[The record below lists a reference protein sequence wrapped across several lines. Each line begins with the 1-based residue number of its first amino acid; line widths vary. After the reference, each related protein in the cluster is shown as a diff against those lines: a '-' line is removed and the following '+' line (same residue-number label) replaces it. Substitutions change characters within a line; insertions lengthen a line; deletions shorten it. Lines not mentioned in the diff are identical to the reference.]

1 MMEEISMKS
10 NFRFKALVVALIT
23 TILTATCSTAFGF
36 SLASL
41 FGNKDASEPYLNR
54 KVYFT
59 GDTHYYSDGSGLK
72 LFNKGKD
79 VRKSYSE
86 DKPGCG
92 IISIISKGKAYP
104 YYITGEGWIKGE
116 QIITEMTTRFISLD
130 FNKTEDGYLNS
141 VLHIDGEYVEVVSD
155 NNAIVRYE
163 EGKLIAEGNGST
175 TVTIHPG
182 NGKED
187 IELLAIVADGNI
199 ELNIPEKSVS
209 ADLNNATVAFVD
221 KKVKVEGNGHAEA
234 SLLIE
239 DGAVSV
245 TASGN
250 GQAKLLVED
259 KEIAR
264 IDAEGAITATADIAN
279 KELRVE
285 GTAKET
291 LTILDKFAVALE
303 ERANAKID
311 MEHVEAGVG
320 GTAYVNDKEVADGN
334 ASIAYQYG
342 AEDPTGSVDA
352 SILGNQVVNMQDKTI
367 PVSKVISGLQGL
379 ISRVR

>member
-59 GDTHYYSDGSGLK
+59 GDTHYYSDGSSAK
-72 LFNKGKD
+72 LFNKGKEI
-79 VRKSYSE
+79 RKSYSAE
-86 DKPGCG
+86 NPGCG

-104 YYITGEGWIKGE
+104 YYITGEGWIAAD
-116 QIITEMTTRFISLD
+116 QILEATRFISLD
-130 FNKTEDGYLNS
+130 FNKTENGYLNS

-155 NNAIVRYE
+155 NNAIVRFE

-187 IELLAIVADGNI
+187 IELLAVVADGNI
-199 ELNIPEKSVS
+199 VLNIPEKSVS
-209 ADLNNATVAFVD
+209 ADLNNATIAFVD
-221 KKVKVEGNGHAEA
+221 QKVKVEGNGHAEA
-234 SLLIE
+234 NLLIE

-264 IDAEGAITATADIAN
+264 IDAEGEITATADLAN
-279 KELRVE
+279 QELRVE

-291 LTILDKFAVALE
+291 LTILDKFAVALQ
-303 ERANAKID
+303 ERANAKVD
-311 MEHVEAGVG
+311 MQHVEAGVG
-320 GTAYVNDKEVADGN
+320 GTAYVNDTEVADGN

-352 SILGNQVVNMQDKTI
+352 SILGNKVLDMQDRTI
-367 PVSKVISGLQGL
+367 PVSKVIGGLQSL
-379 ISRVR
+379 VSRVR